1 MRASARGVLLFKG
14 DHVAGAHDAFVM
26 ASAFAY
32 TDTAHGSVPEMTFIF
47 RELEMRLGLP
57 RMKVCSQPQIFINGK
72 GIDDLA
78 GIHFVLRIPDRFEFS
93 EGLYHFG
100 TKHLGQHLCLRLA
113 VTMLSGDGSPVADNQ
128 IGGLVDERAKVANS
142 FDGTEVEVDTRVN
155 AALPEVSIERAI
167 VTMLLEQS
175 AQVAQVGTDL
185 LGRNG
190 GVLPTFPRNRLSWHK
205 GRRAKSG
212 LATLTNQFLFA
223 LVVIELHGWGARF
236 ALQPRHHSSRFGI
249 GFSLVLA
256 TKLH

>member
-1 MRASARGVLLFKG
+1 
-14 DHVAGAHDAFVM
+14 
-26 ASAFAY
+26 
-32 TDTAHGSVPEMTFIF
+32 
-47 RELEMRLGLP
+47 
-57 RMKVCSQPQIFINGK
+57 
-72 GIDDLA
+72 
-78 GIHFVLRIPDRFEFS
+78 IPDRFEFS

-167 VTMLLEQS
+167 VTMLLEQA

-212 LATLTNQFLFA
+212 LANLPNQFLFA
-223 LVVIELHGWGARF
+223 LVVIELHGWSARS

-256 TKLH
+256 AKLHQQEAIAFRQQREVVYIQILSLHVADEAIVDSFESNRLEFEDLRHMISGAVNV